1 MSLSRLLA
9 GRKRDSPVWKFFVY
23 DQKTDKSK
31 CLVQDIN
38 NEGVC
43 GAFLAGKNSSNLV
56 AHIQR
61 IHKETH
67 KCYTDEKKKRNAE
80 KMFLKRKIDEINSTS
95 SRNSGKTKTQTIRE
109 SFEHRIT
116 AWPTESSEYQVR
128 QDSVI
133 EMIVNTSYPIVL
145 LDQPSFRKMIKT
157 LDSKFKLPGNNYH
170 N

>member
-1 MSLSRLLA
+1 MR
-9 GRKRDSPVWKFFVY
+9 GRD
-23 DQKTDKSK
+23 
-31 CLVQDIN
+31 
-38 NEGVC
+38 
-43 GAFLAGKNSSNLV
+43 AFLAGKNSSNLV

-80 KMFLKRKIDEINSTS
+80 KMYLKRKIDEINSTS

-116 AWPTESSEYQVR
+116 AWPMESSEYQVR

-133 EMIVNTSYPIVL
+133 EMIVNTSYPMVL

-157 LDSKFKLPGNNYH
+157 LDPKFKLPGNN
-170 N
+170 